1 MPPPRRYLPRAA
13 RTASLRAARCAPTTA
28 STGTA
33 RRHLAQGGEK
43 EEEGERRTDGRH
55 HSRGGEGGPPCSPAL
70 VGSPELLAPP
80 VALGV
85 AAVRGLAWRGVFV
98 SPGRFRD
105 SVLCAWRAGSRLPD
119 GRYRECRPK
128 GRPGLSARAGRGGL
142 REGEGTRLVSALC
155 HPSLPSSRC
164 PPDLPAG
171 HRSAALLGG
180 WGRLGGFYKRLSSL
194 SMRSQLTSATSVR
207 LCVMNIF
214 LTFCKSTSFCIEL
227 F

>member
-1 MPPPRRYLPRAA
+1 M
-13 RTASLRAARCAPTTA
+13 
-28 STGTA
+28 
-33 RRHLAQGGEK
+33 
-43 EEEGERRTDGRH
+43 
-55 HSRGGEGGPPCSPAL
+55 
-70 VGSPELLAPP
+70 
-80 VALGV
+80 
-85 AAVRGLAWRGVFV
+85 

-128 GRPGLSARAGRGGL
+128 GRPGRSARAGRGGM

-155 HPSLPSSRC
+155 HPSSPSSRC

-194 SMRSQLTSATSVR
+194 SIRSQLTSATSVR